1 MTMPP
6 YGGFA
11 TDDPTH
17 TSPPTNIPWPANGAF
32 GPPGFYE
39 CLHPNEHIARD
50 RSVAQAVAQAAP
62 KNTSIPSFRLW
73 RSTPAVIASSADTRL
88 PHFDFAVQR
97 LTQQGWPVVVR
108 DTGGSAIPNGPGVVN
123 LSLFIPRSDPSSLD
137 IDAVYRLICDP
148 IIETLAHWGVRA
160 QMGAVDDAF
169 CDGRYNIVAGG
180 RKIAGTAQ
188 AWRGG
193 GRETPGYILA
203 HAALFADIDTIAA
216 TNIVNR
222 FYYLAGSDLRFDPA
236 AATCLRARMARD
248 PADHGFNGDLSM
260 RVCARLADALTR
272 RHGEVSLHP

>member
-6 YGGFA
+6 HAGIFSEDTA
-11 TDDPTH
+11 HAPT
-17 TSPPTNIPWPANGAF
+17 PTGLPWPADGAF

-39 CLHPNEHIARD
+39 CRHPDQHIARERD
-50 RSVAQAVAQAAP
+50 LARTVARAP
-62 KNTSIPSFRLW
+62 AEEKHAPIFRLW
-73 RSTPAVIASSADTRL
+73 RSTPAIIASNADTRL

-97 LTQQGWPVVVR
+97 LTQQGWPVAVR
-108 DTGGSAIPNGPGVVN
+108 DTGGTAIPNGPGVVN
-123 LSLFIPRSDPSSLD
+123 LSFFIARNEPSTLS

-193 GRETPGYILA
+193 SGGTPGYILA
-203 HAALFADIDTIAA
+203 HAALFVDIDAIAA

-248 PADHGFNGDLSM
+248 PEDHGLDADLSI
-260 RVCARLADALTR
+260 RVCSRLADALTR
-272 RHGEVSLHP
+272 RHGEGCLHP

>member
-1 MTMPP
+1 MTTPP

-11 TDDPTH
+11 ADDPTH
-17 TSPPTNIPWPANGAF
+17 ANIPTNTPWPANGAF
-32 GPPGFYE
+32 GPPGFDAH
-39 CLHPNEHIARD
+39 LHPSEHITRD
-50 RSVAQAVAQAAP
+50 RAVARAVAQTTATGTAA
-62 KNTSIPSFRLW
+62 PSFRLW
-73 RSTPAVIASSADTRL
+73 RSMPAVIASNADTRL

-123 LSLFIPRSDPSSLD
+123 LSFFIARGETSTVD
-137 IDAVYRLICDP
+137 IDTVYRLICEP
-148 IIETLAHWGVRA
+148 IIETLAYWGVRA

-193 GRETPGYILA
+193 GRLTPGYILA
-203 HAALFADIDTIAA
+203 HAALFVDIDTIAA

-222 FYYLAGSDLRFDPA
+222 FYYLAGSDVRFDPA

-248 PADHGFNGDLSM
+248 PADHGLDGDLSA
-260 RVCARLADALTR
+260 RVCTRLADVLTR
-272 RHGEVSLHP
+272 RHGEACLHP